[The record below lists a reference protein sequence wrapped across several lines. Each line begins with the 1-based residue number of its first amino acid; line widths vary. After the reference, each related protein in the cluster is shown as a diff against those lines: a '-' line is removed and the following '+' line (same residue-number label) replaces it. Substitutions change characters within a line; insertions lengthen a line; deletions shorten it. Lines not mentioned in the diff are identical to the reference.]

1 LQLLYKQKKLY
12 RFLPNLKSDVLFS
25 IIIPV
30 YNSEKY
36 LKTCIE
42 SVQKQS
48 LKNLEIILVE
58 DKSTDSSRK
67 ICNFFLKKHNN
78 IKLIIH
84 KKRYGVSSS
93 RNEGIEAAIG
103 QYIIFI
109 DSDDYLVS
117 DSLKKIEN
125 LILKNDNLDI
135 IFLNSHFTKLGNNLI
150 KSENIFNNDNGSK
163 KKNINNLTV
172 LLKKKYSPIEC
183 WRYIYKKNFLI
194 KKKLFFIDKI
204 NLGEDQEFITK
215 VLCSA
220 NNLLIYFKPFY
231 CFRIGSGN
239 LSARIGYDPAISLLK
254 VVNHMCKLIK
264 KNNFSKLKNEFIKQK
279 IYKPLS
285 ELKPQLM
292 TLNKTQ
298 IYKLSEFIKK
308 NNSNFKILDNF
319 FKKGDIFFF
328 IKKYGKTKGLLMFK
342 SFMTKKIEF
351 LIRKNKFKKIY
362 IFGLNMYSKG
372 IISIAN
378 KANFLIRGILDNN
391 EQLKIKRLMGIKIIS
406 PRIFF
411 RGNQEKI
418 LELFVI
424 ISNQQKK
431 NVIKIYKQLK
441 SYGLKKNQII
451 HINFYNPNE
460 LFIK

>member
-1 LQLLYKQKKLY
+1 M
-12 RFLPNLKSDVLFS
+12 PNLKSDVLFS

-67 ICNFFLKKHNN
+67 ICNFFLKKYNH

-93 RNEGIEAAIG
+93 RNDGIESAIG
-103 QYIIFI
+103 KYIIFI
-109 DSDDYLVS
+109 DSDDYLLS
-117 DSLKKIEN
+117 NSLKNIEN
-125 LILKNDNLDI
+125 LVLKNDNLDI
-135 IFLNSHFTKLGNNLI
+135 ILLNSHFTKLGNNLI
-150 KSENIFNNDNGSK
+150 KSENILNNNNSSK
-163 KKNINNLTV
+163 KKDLNNLTI

-183 WRYIYKKNFLI
+183 WRYIYKKSFLL
-194 KKKLFFIDKI
+194 KKKLFFINKI
-204 NLGEDQEFITK
+204 NLGEDQEFTTK

-220 NNLLIYFKPFY
+220 NNLAICFKPFY
-231 CFRIGSGN
+231 CFRVGSGN
-239 LSARIGYDPAISLLK
+239 LGTRIGYDPAVSLLK
-254 VVNHMCKLIK
+254 VVNNMCKLIK

-279 IYKPLS
+279 IHKPLS
-285 ELKPQLM
+285 ELKPQLI

-319 FKKGDIFFF
+319 FQKDDIFFF
-328 IKKYGKTKGLLMFK
+328 IKKYGKTRGLLMFK

-351 LIRKNKFKKIY
+351 LIRKNRFKKIY

-372 IISIAN
+372 IIQAINNSN
-378 KANFLIRGILDNN
+378 SLIKGIFDNN
-391 EQLKIKRLMGIKIIS
+391 EQLKIKQIFGLKIIS
-406 PRIFF
+406 PKIFFSKNQKKVFRIF
-411 RGNQEKI
+411 I
-418 LELFVI
+418 I
-424 ISNQQKK
+424 ISNQGKT
-431 NVIKIYKQLK
+431 NVRKIYKQLIGF
-441 SYGLKKNQII
+441 GLKKSQIV
-451 HINFYNPNE
+451 HINFYNQSE
-460 LFIK
+460 KFIM